1 MLDISIDK
9 YPEFYTAEGVGKCLE
24 FLRGIDYSKYEYPK
38 EIANFHIYTELKTD
52 KQRMVLKSFLATQ
65 NLDHTR
71 LFVWSDYDITN
82 DETLKPYLG
91 YAEFK
96 VYNPK
101 EEAKGTVLEGSK
113 WLDAK
118 DSKHWMNSGILR
130 FLVPHK
136 YGGIWADMDMIF
148 LRDLKPILDQE
159 FAYMWGTSMDFA
171 RLKGGNDCFGPCAAF
186 MNIHKNSEHSNIC
199 LQEIMKTPIRPNTTC
214 LDHEL
219 LAQVFRIKPF
229 TVFPCVFF
237 NTEWQMGKS
246 GVAIQ
251 ESWFDK
257 KNTFEKDLFLEAF
270 SWHWHNTSNRNKN
283 VVDGSKFYTLSEI
296 TKRKLIERG
305 IIKHE

>member
-9 YPEFYTAEGVGKCLE
+9 HQEFYTTEGVNKCLE
-24 FLRGIDYSKYEYPK
+24 FLRNLDYTKYEYPK
-38 EIANFHIYTELKTD
+38 NVTNFHIYTELKTD

-65 NLDHTR
+65 NLEHTR
-71 LFVWSDYDITN
+71 LFVWSDYDITDN
-82 DETLKPYLG
+82 EILKPYLD

-96 VYNPK
+96 VYNPR
-101 EEAKGTVLEGSK
+101 EEAKGTILEGSQ
-113 WLDAK
+113 WLNAK

-159 FAYMWGTSMDFA
+159 FAYMWGTSTDFA
-171 RLKGGNDCFGPCAAF
+171 RMKGGSDCYGPCAAF
-186 MNIHKNSEHSNIC
+186 MNIHKNSEHSKIC
-199 LQEIMKTPIRPNTTC
+199 LEEIIKTKIRPNTTC

-219 LAQVFRIKPF
+219 LANVFRIKPF

-237 NTEWQMGKS
+237 NTEWQMGEK

-251 ESWFDK
+251 EGWFNK
-257 KNTFEKDLFLEAF
+257 KDIPIRDLFLEAF
-270 SWHWHNTSNRNKN
+270 SWHWHNTSNQNKIFCE
-283 VVDGSKFYTLSEI
+283 GSKFDMLSRI
-296 TKRKLIERG
+296 TGKKLIERG
-305 IIKHE
+305 IL